1 MDFNQLKTQ
10 AGPDLPPELS
20 SVFEWFNATVGRLES
35 AYQDLGSQ
43 FQRVNHELDDTNRRL
58 EHQQRQLSALLE
70 SMSPG
75 VVMVDRDL
83 KITVFNRSAER
94 LLGLR
99 ESDCIGKPLSEV
111 FTPQSGIGQ
120 SLLEAL
126 RNDPATIQTE
136 RTLHL
141 GDSDV
146 PVAVT
151 GNKVIDSEGNLLGA
165 METFTDLSE
174 LKRLQAE
181 MQQDRVLRALGE
193 MAATVAHEIRNP
205 LGGIGGYAGLLARG
219 IPPEDP
225 KRKLVDKIIQGV
237 SSLNKI
243 VSNLLVYTRKTTL
256 QKVPVDVVEWF
267 ESVIAHAEIEIEKES
282 RPIQVL
288 REFPKEPLMVE
299 MDPER
304 FQQVAL
310 NLLFNAIQAIE
321 GEGRIICKLKK
332 EGRQVV
338 LEIRDTGKGI
348 QESELSQIFT
358 PFFTTKE
365 QGTGLGLAIVR
376 KIVELH
382 EGEIFVESEFKKGT
396 CFRIVLRQS

>member
-1 MDFNQLKTQ
+1 MMGKLDPSN
-10 AGPDLPPELS
+10 LPPDFS
-20 SVFEWFNATVGRLES
+20 SVMDWFSSTVGRLES
-35 AYQDLGSQ
+35 AYQELGNQ
-43 FQRVNHELDDTNRRL
+43 FQTVNRELDDTNRRL
-58 EHQQRQLSALLE
+58 EYQQRQLNALLE

-75 VVMVDRDL
+75 VVMVDQELR
-83 KITVFNRSAER
+83 ITVFNRSAER
-94 LLGLR
+94 LLGIQERDCLGR
-99 ESDCIGKPLSEV
+99 QLSDV
-111 FTPQSGIGQ
+111 FPPGSGVGL
-120 SLLEAL
+120 SLLDAL
-126 RNDPATIQTE
+126 NQDALGGQTE

-141 GDSDV
+141 SGANV

-151 GNKVIDSEGNLLGA
+151 GNKVIDSEGNFLGA
-165 METFTDLSE
+165 MESFTDLSE

-219 IPPEDP
+219 FPPEDP
-225 KRKLVDKIIQGV
+225 KRKLLDKIIQGV

-243 VSNLLVYTRKTTL
+243 VSNLLVYTRRTTL
-256 QKVPVDVVEWF
+256 QKTQVDVVEWF
-267 ESVIAHAEIEIEKES
+267 DSVLSHAEIEIEKEA
-282 RPIQVL
+282 RQIEIV
-288 REFPKEPLMVE
+288 REFPAEPVLVE

-321 GEGRIICKLKK
+321 GEGQIYCSIRSELKN
-332 EGRQVV
+332 VI
-338 LEIRDTGKGI
+338 LEIRDSGKGI
-348 QESELSQIFT
+348 SATEIAQIFT

-382 EGEIFVESEFKKGT
+382 EGEITVESEVGKGT
-396 CFRIVLRQS
+396 CFRISLRIS